1 MKNNKKS
8 ILQFSIATYN
18 SNFIFTAPSGLIL
31 SFKRNTLQSR
41 NTYVSLNAV
50 QEEEMLYVFI
60 ILEHI
65 VSKDGNKI
73 VSYLCIK
80 IAGRTV
86 FDLQAQKIIVLI
98 DRFKFDFEKEGLEYA
113 I

>member
-1 MKNNKKS
+1 MKNDKKS
-8 ILQFSIATYN
+8 ILQFSIATYI
-18 SNFIFTAPSGLIL
+18 SDFIFTAPSGLIL

-50 QEEEMLYVFI
+50 EDKEILYVFVV
-60 ILEHI
+60 LEHI
-65 VSKDGNKI
+65 ITKDGNKI

-86 FDLQAQKIIVLI
+86 FDLQATHITALI
-98 DRFKFDFEKEGLEYA
+98 DRFKLDFEKEGLEYA
-113 I
+113 F